1 MAKYNIATSELI
13 DKVKVTEERVIPVN
27 ATRDGVKSK
36 IYLDWVIVTD
46 RRLYKTKKGNYFE
59 YVLRTYE
66 PVQGN
71 YKHLKRVDE
80 FKFKSDEWVWYETKR
95 QLGW

>member
-1 MAKYNIATSELI
+1 MAKYNIETSELI
-13 DKVKVTEERVIPVN
+13 DKVKVTEERVIPINVIK
-27 ATRDGVKSK
+27 DGVKSK
-36 IYLDWVIVTD
+36 VYLDWVIVAD

-59 YVLRTYE
+59 YIIWTYE

-71 YKHLKRVDE
+71 YKHLKRVE
-80 FKFKSDEWVWYETKR
+80 EVKFKTDEWVWFETKR